1 MKLGAI
7 ALIVLQS
14 IALAS
19 FGVHGE
25 DIDEERFWRN
35 YIQMV
40 NSFTPPPTPPPTPQP
55 TPPPTPSPTGVCKID
70 SGLNCTAIM
79 NGGEIACEDISPEDQ
94 LICECEDCVREVKFK
109 YTGLS
114 CSPGFSAS
122 GKCSDEGPNPFIA
135 GYRITDCLDSTQVL
149 ANGEAEQGDY
159 VTIGAPVGAC
169 LPACMNVVISVPTG
183 AVTQTFEIDSTC
195 GSSDGG
201 LVLVSD
207 YGAFE
212 SVGYSCSESVT
223 HNCIQDVTYG
233 LKVCNIGSTD
243 EKILEWFLTVDKEEI
258 DLLPQDVLLDSGE
271 CFYDTYEVEVDRCN
285 NFETCVNITAN
296 ATDPVTGLPP
306 DCSGK
311 DDMKY
316 GWEQPETLPP
326 TPQPTPPPSPA
337 PSPSPTSTCVIDIS
351 LTGCPR
357 YNSTLDNNCDG
368 RPQVIT
374 FRYNGGDCSQ
384 SDNLQPR
391 QKFSCTDEN
400 GGPPIAKGSPSY
412 ITAVPTGGDDIYF
425 AGLVAIGEKYT
436 LNANKE
442 FDKLSADMTI
452 QIFDFEGGNLLEQVD
467 VHLSCSQPLF
477 LFDKFG
483 ANQVTEW
490 IETSGRIVSDKQSD
504 VKTGTIEVK
513 LDTASDIVKPVRLL
527 EMTVLTNTQDE
538 PIDYTPQVAG
548 VVLEPGATIELDG
561 FGIDIELTERTR
573 YTFFT
578 TLIGETLDG
587 SNECNGF
594 DFLECTIGFNLNPV
608 FPTMVPTPNPTIT
621 PFPTIDPESTAC
633 EVSTDIACTVKSLQG
648 ISCDQLK
655 APDTESCSE
664 DAELLV
670 AFLKYDGS
678 LGESVF
684 LEVVC
689 DKSTTYIDRT
699 IQSDETFLF
708 RTRSNSCEEVDFI
721 VYSSDPNIDGS
732 FLQQSTVSTLCP
744 GPWTLGT
751 SIAGIFTVD
760 AFVDTKDD
768 GITFE
773 LHIDEVEVQLDY
785 IAANNGQFPLSVVS
799 GEVSDIIERADDAIG
814 GSVSLD
820 GLPVTVGSRS
830 QQVLETNTMVV
841 KMAGQAGDVIT
852 YGFNIRAQTAN
863 QFALPCSDDTSL
875 TLSL

>member
-1 MKLGAI
+1 M
-7 ALIVLQS
+7 
-14 IALAS
+14 
-19 FGVHGE
+19 
-25 DIDEERFWRN
+25 
-35 YIQMV
+35 
-40 NSFTPPPTPPPTPQP
+40 
-55 TPPPTPSPTGVCKID
+55 
-70 SGLNCTAIM
+70 
-79 NGGEIACEDISPEDQ
+79 
-94 LICECEDCVREVKFK
+94 
-109 YTGLS
+109 
-114 CSPGFSAS
+114 
-122 GKCSDEGPNPFIA
+122 
-135 GYRITDCLDSTQVL
+135 
-149 ANGEAEQGDY
+149 
-159 VTIGAPVGAC
+159 
-169 LPACMNVVISVPTG
+169 
-183 AVTQTFEIDSTC
+183 
-195 GSSDGG
+195 
-201 LVLVSD
+201 
-207 YGAFE
+207 
-212 SVGYSCSESVT
+212 
-223 HNCIQDVTYG
+223 
-233 LKVCNIGSTD
+233 
-243 EKILEWFLTVDKEEI
+243 
-258 DLLPQDVLLDSGE
+258 
-271 CFYDTYEVEVDRCN
+271 
-285 NFETCVNITAN
+285 
-296 ATDPVTGLPP
+296 
-306 DCSGK
+306 
-311 DDMKY
+311 
-316 GWEQPETLPP
+316 
-326 TPQPTPPPSPA
+326 
-337 PSPSPTSTCVIDIS
+337 
-351 LTGCPR
+351 
-357 YNSTLDNNCDG
+357 
-368 RPQVIT
+368 
-374 FRYNGGDCSQ
+374 
-384 SDNLQPR
+384 
-391 QKFSCTDEN
+391 
-400 GGPPIAKGSPSY
+400 
-412 ITAVPTGGDDIYF
+412 
-425 AGLVAIGEKYT
+425 
-436 LNANKE
+436 NANKE

-751 SIAGIFTVD
+751 SIADIFTVD

-820 GLPVTVGSRS
+820 GLPVTVGPRS

-841 KMAGQAGDVIT
+841 KMAGRAGDVIT

-863 QFALPCSDDTSL
+863 EFALPCSDDTSL